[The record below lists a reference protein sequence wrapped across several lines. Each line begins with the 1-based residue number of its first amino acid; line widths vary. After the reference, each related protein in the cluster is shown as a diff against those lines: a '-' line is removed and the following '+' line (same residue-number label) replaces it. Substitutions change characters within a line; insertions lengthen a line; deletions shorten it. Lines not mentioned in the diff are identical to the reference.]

1 MRRVDLDNNA
11 TAPIRPEAR
20 AAFLRHLD
28 AGPANAGSVH
38 AAGRQARVAIERARD
53 AVAALVGARP
63 WEVVFTASGT
73 EANNLALHGMAMAA
87 PASARRIVA
96 SAFEHPSVDAVLSH
110 LETRGFEIVR
120 VRPDRDGV
128 VAVAP
133 ILEAAREGSTACVAI
148 MLANHELGT
157 LQPVAEVAAALRT
170 RGIPLHTDAVQA
182 AGKIP
187 VRIDD
192 LGAATLSLAAHKL
205 GGAQGAGAL
214 VVRDGRRLAPLLHGG
229 AQEAGRRPGTENV
242 AAIAAFGAAADSARR
257 DLAAE
262 GRRMADLRDRLEA
275 AVPGLLPGAR
285 VNGHRAP
292 RVPNTSSL
300 YLPGFAAESLV
311 IALDLEGIAVSAGAA
326 CSSGTQRRSPA
337 LLSME
342 LPEEAAGSIRVSLSP
357 ATTVE
362 EIDALLAALGTV
374 IARTREPMAAAH
386 RGTS

>member
-1 MRRVDLDNNA
+1 MRRIDLDNNA

-20 AAFLRHLD
+20 ATFLSHLD

-38 AAGRQARVAIERARD
+38 APGRQARATIERARE

-63 WEVVFTASGT
+63 GDVVFTASGT

-87 PASARRIVA
+87 PTRARRIVA
-96 SAFEHPSVDAVLSH
+96 SAFEHPSVDAVLAH

-120 VRPDRDGV
+120 VRPDRNGLV
-128 VAVAP
+128 PVAP
-133 ILEAAREGSTACVAI
+133 ILDAAQEGSTACVAL

-157 LQPVAEVAAALRT
+157 LQPVAEVGAALRA

-182 AGKIP
+182 AGKMALWMN
-187 VRIDD
+187 D
-192 LGAATLSLAAHKL
+192 LGAATLSLAAHKI
-205 GGAQGAGAL
+205 GGGQGAGAL
-214 VVRDGRRLAPLLHGG
+214 VVREGVKLAPLLQGG

-242 AAIAAFGAAADSARR
+242 AAIAAFGAAAAAVRR

-275 AVPGLLPGAR
+275 DIPGLLPGAC

-300 YLPGFAAESLV
+300 YLPGFTAESLV

-337 LLSME
+337 LLSMG

-357 ATTVE
+357 VTTVE
-362 EIDALLAALGTV
+362 EIDSLLAALGT
-374 IARTREPMAAAH
+374 IIDRAREPMAAVQRVTA
-386 RGTS
+386 